1 MGVWMF
7 WIRLGLYVVSDSV
20 VVFELVL
27 FVLYCYGVS
36 VLFFIICYVIDVY
49 NYVRVNILWCRK

>member
-49 NYVRVNILWCRK
+49 NYVRVYILWCRK

>member
-7 WIRLGLYVVSDSV
+7 WIRLGLYVVSDLV

-49 NYVRVNILWCRK
+49 NYVRVYIL

>member
-27 FVLYCYGVS
+27 FVLYCYSVS